1 MKRHIPPEIEASLAA
16 IFASAPLYLTNVVS
30 PLWIA
35 ATHLVLIAMA
45 AVQWAR
51 KEGFVAPKALLQA
64 IAILYMVIFPIDA
77 FAISRSLISASVH
90 LLLFIAAY
98 QVIESRWEK
107 NATQRMLVIFLLFV
121 TSLATSTDISIVL
134 FVILFTA
141 VMFRQ
146 LVLLSRK
153 TTLAEVGLPYSSAA
167 IGSAG
172 LGYVVPTV
180 AIAVLLF
187 PLLPRVRNPL
197 VRGFMGGLDSA
208 STGISDTIDFSQQR
222 TITPDPQVVAR
233 VWMPRE
239 VVAFFTPLRLR
250 ASVYDRFDDGEWRAS
265 LTRQRSIDRENEG
278 RWRIARPEG
287 FSRQVS
293 VQQQLSRDRRL
304 FFPVGTTLV
313 SGIGQLRYGPTRG
326 TYSLASLT
334 RESSITYSVAMSRQ
348 ILPLRDDPL
357 GSTNYPISSEVTAL
371 ARSIAGP
378 ATSRAEIADRIERH
392 LVRTY
397 TYVADPAS
405 IGRAMT
411 VDEFLLEEKRGHCE
425 YFAAGMV
432 TLLTALDIPAR
443 IVGGFYGGELNP
455 LTGYFVIR
463 RRDAHAWVEM
473 HDGSKWRTFDPTP
486 PDLRPGNVKENL
498 LSLYAKAVGESV
510 NYFWDRYVLTFG
522 LTDQIALL
530 SDTFFSVRDRLQR
543 MRSAGS
549 FSARNLIRRLLIFA
563 VLVALLL
570 ALRAVARYQRLSLY
584 ERLLELLAR
593 SGIDVDPSMTATE
606 VTEKLQ
612 VRRPDLISAA
622 RAIVDL
628 HHREKFGGA
637 DSVSLEHRERARV
650 AFGEI
655 QQLVAG
661 R

>member
-16 IFASAPLYLTNVVS
+16 IFASTPLYLTNVVS

-35 ATHLVLIAMA
+35 ATHLVLIATA
-45 AVQWAR
+45 AVQWFR
-51 KEGFVAPKALLQA
+51 SENLVAPKTLLHA
-64 IAILYMVIFPIDA
+64 VAILYMIIFPIDA

-90 LLLFIAAY
+90 LLLFIAGY

-121 TSLATSTDISIVL
+121 TSLATSTHISIVL
-134 FVILFTA
+134 FVVLFTA

-146 LVLLSRK
+146 LVLLSRRMSL
-153 TTLAEVGLPYSSAA
+153 TEVGLPYSSAA

-197 VRGFMGGLDSA
+197 IRGFMGGLESA

-222 TITPDPQVVAR
+222 TITPDPQVIAR

-250 ASVYDRFDDGEWRAS
+250 ASVYDRFADGEWRSS
-265 LTRQRSIDRENEG
+265 LSRQRAIEREDEG

-287 FSRQVS
+287 ISRQVS
-293 VQQQLSRDRRL
+293 VQQQIPRDRRI

-313 SGIGQLRYGPTRG
+313 SGISQLRYGPARG
-326 TYSLASLT
+326 TYSLASLA
-334 RESSITYSVAMSRQ
+334 RQSSITYSAALSRQ
-348 ILPLRDDPL
+348 TLPLGDDPL
-357 GSTNYPISSEVTAL
+357 TTTSYPITSEVTAL
-371 ARSIAGP
+371 ARSIAGTA
-378 ATSRAEIADRIERH
+378 ATRGEVADRIERH
-392 LVRTY
+392 LVRNY
-397 TYVADPAS
+397 TYVPDPAS
-405 IGRAMT
+405 IGRAIT

-432 TLLTALDIPAR
+432 TLLSSLNIPAR

-473 HDGSKWRTFDPTP
+473 HDGTRWRTFDPTP

-498 LSLYAKAVGESV
+498 FSLYATAVGESV

-522 LTDQIALL
+522 LTDQISLL
-530 SDTFFSVRDRLQR
+530 SDAFFSVRDRIQSL
-543 MRSAGS
+543 RSAGS
-549 FSARNLIRRLLIFA
+549 FSARNMIRRALILAVLAALIFA
-563 VLVALLL
+563 
-570 ALRAVARYQRLSLY
+570 LRGVARYQRLSLY

-593 SGIDVDPSMTATE
+593 SGVDVDPSMTATE
-606 VTEKLQ
+606 VGEKLKQ
-612 VRRPDLISAA
+612 KRPDLLAA
-622 RAIVDL
+622 AQAIVDL
-628 HHREKFGGA
+628 HHRERFGGA
-637 DSVSLEHRERARV
+637 DAVSSDHRERATR
-650 AFGEI
+650 AFREI
-655 QQLVAG
+655 QKLVSG
-661 R
+661 